1 MDIRIHCREKAFFA
15 FGTARIF
22 ERRLRQLSGLRNW
35 ITYLGIVVPLL
46 IGGVALSFDTKVL
59 PYLIIP
65 AGLIGLVQL
74 ALSAWSLVAKWD
86 DRHAFSLNALQ
97 AQTRLFNAWD
107 ALAKYNPPDIAAKAA
122 ELGEEDQRQE
132 AQDLTQLISKQEK
145 NYGMRAALFHFG
157 NECVTCKLRPTSLKP
172 SGCDTCGNF

>member
-1 MDIRIHCREKAFFA
+1 MDIRVHCREKAFFA

-22 ERRLRQLSGLRNW
+22 ERRLRRLNELRNW

-46 IGGVALSFDTKVL
+46 IGGVAMSFDTKVL
-59 PYLIIP
+59 PYVIIP
-65 AGLIGLVQL
+65 AGLVGLVQL

-86 DRHAFSLNALQ
+86 DKHAFSLSALQ

-107 ALAKYNPPDIAAKAA
+107 ALAKRNPPDINTKAN
-122 ELGEEDQRQE
+122 ELDAEDQRQE
-132 AQDLTQLISKQEK
+132 TQDLTQVITKQEK

-157 NECVTCKLRPTSLKP
+157 NECPTCKVRPVSLKA